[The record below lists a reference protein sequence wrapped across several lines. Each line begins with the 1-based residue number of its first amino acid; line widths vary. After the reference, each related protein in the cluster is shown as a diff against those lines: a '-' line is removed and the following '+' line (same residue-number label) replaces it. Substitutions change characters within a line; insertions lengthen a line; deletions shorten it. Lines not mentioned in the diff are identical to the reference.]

1 MQHPTP
7 YLLAL
12 TLLFASCVRQVECR
26 TKLFVGGTASTRATV
41 RDAFIRDVCAPGF
54 ARKVLHDVP
63 GLESKVANA
72 QIRQVTN
79 SSLVEVV
86 VWALDHD
93 SSVAASRLLSE
104 AVIATADP
112 DGTRDLRVAFVSPPS
127 TQ

>member
-1 MQHPTP
+1 MKHPTP

-41 RDAFIRDVCAPGF
+41 RDAFIHDVCTPSF
-54 ARKVLHDVP
+54 AQKVLHDVP
-63 GLESKVANA
+63 GLESKVANV

-79 SSLVEVV
+79 SSVVEVV

-104 AVIATADP
+104 AVMATADSN
-112 DGTRDLRVAFVSPPS
+112 GARELRVSFVSPPS